1 MIKHIYQIDCYEILD
16 DDKMRKVETVI
27 ATNAIDA
34 EVKAKPARIKYDV
47 VDVKSK
53 ILDIEEDFFRRGV
66 KYE

>member
-1 MIKHIYQIDCYEILD
+1 MIKHIYRIDCYEMLD
-16 DDKMRKVETVI
+16 DDKMRKVETVM

-34 EVKAKPARIKYDV
+34 EVKAKLARIKYDV

-53 ILDIEEDFFRRGV
+53 ILDIEEDFFKRGI

>member
-1 MIKHIYQIDCYEILD
+1 MIKHIYQIDCYEILND
-16 DDKMRKVETVI
+16 NKMRKVETVI

-34 EVKAKPARIKYDV
+34 EVKAKLARIKYDV
-47 VDVKSK
+47 VYVKSK